1 MSAELDLLASSLFN
15 GFLPPMWARL
25 APATEKKLGAWNT
38 HFQERVKLYK
48 GWVSFGEPAVMWLAG
63 LHIPESYLTAL
74 V

>member
-1 MSAELDLLASSLFN
+1 MSAELDILSFSLFN
-15 GFLPPMWARL
+15 GFLPPIWARH

-38 HFQERVKLYK
+38 HFQSRVKLYK
-48 GWVSFGEPAVMWLAG
+48 NWVSFGEPAVMWLAG